1 MGDMIDARGFAA
13 DPVYIAD
20 MDRCEPGSV
29 LSDRPA
35 WRQWRKV
42 GYATESFEGVM
53 LIAGP
58 ETAAP
63 EVTYPLDVTGW
74 HAVTIGVYGD
84 QVEDTQV
91 LVRLSGESV
100 SSMLMLKP
108 LGYEQGEEE
117 GKMKEV
123 ADPGI
128 HEMFWKVA
136 DLTGQSI
143 SFAQQY
149 WRVSQGDGP
158 GSLKAHGARVAYVKL
173 TPLSDD
179 EVAALKADRADSGA
193 RTLFAHNDAHGPL
206 YSYRITTA
214 AGIRR
219 QVEPYRDTDFGRL
232 YWEVGAGDSLMYLS
246 RIGRLPTHDGV
257 EDFDRQGDRMF
268 SEAWRSLRE
277 QGLDLLRV
285 AVEHAHDI
293 GIEIHA
299 SYRVAGFHFP
309 PPLDRDSERGKFYL
323 YHPELRG
330 TDRNG
335 KATPRLSY
343 AYPEVRR
350 FVVSLLSEIAGYDV
364 DGVCL
369 LYNRRPPLVEYEP
382 PIVDGFI
389 AEYGEDPRELDEADP
404 RWLRYR
410 AGVLTQ
416 FMREVREAM
425 DDAGRRR
432 GRPVGVSA
440 IVMSTEQ
447 ENLSVAMDLRAWI
460 EEGLVDTII
469 PYSSGPNLDSM
480 NPSWT
485 DPSDLDFFLSIT
497 KDTGVR
503 LAPNIMPR
511 QMSPDEYRRRVYR
524 LYAHGVENLFFWDSA
539 SQQRAHYTDS
549 WSAMRRLGHVDEIAE
564 WEASG
569 GQPLEAPRMT
579 LHRLGEWDLSYE
591 TPG

>member
-1 MGDMIDARGFAA
+1 
-13 DPVYIAD
+13 
-20 MDRCEPGSV
+20 
-29 LSDRPA
+29 
-35 WRQWRKV
+35 
-42 GYATESFEGVM
+42 
-53 LIAGP
+53 
-58 ETAAP
+58 
-63 EVTYPLDVTGW
+63 
-74 HAVTIGVYGD
+74 
-84 QVEDTQV
+84 
-91 LVRLSGESV
+91 
-100 SSMLMLKP
+100 
-108 LGYEQGEEE
+108 
-117 GKMKEV
+117 MKEV

-128 HEMFWKVA
+128 HEMFWKAA

-149 WRVSQGDGP
+149 WPVSQGDGP
-158 GSLKAHGARVAYVKL
+158 GSLKGHGSRVAYIKL

-179 EVAALKADRADSGA
+179 EVAALKADRADSGT

-214 AGIRR
+214 DGIRR
-219 QVEPYRDTDFGRL
+219 QVEPYRDTDFCRL

-268 SEAWRSLRE
+268 SEGPGARSGNRVWTC
-277 QGLDLLRV
+277 LRV

-350 FVVSLLSEIAGYDV
+350 FVVSLLSEIAGYGV

-382 PIVDGFI
+382 PVVEGFM

-404 RWLRYR
+404 RWLSYR

-432 GRPVGVSA
+432 GSPVGVSA

-447 ENLSVAMDLRAWI
+447 ENLSVAMDLRAWVA
-460 EEGLVDTII
+460 EGLVDTII

-480 NPSWT
+480 NPSWM
-485 DPSDLDFFLSIT
+485 DPTALDFFLSIT
-497 KDTGVR
+497 KDTPVK

-511 QMSPDEYRRRVYR
+511 QMSPEEYRRRVVPAVR
-524 LYAHGVENLFFWDSA
+524 PRRGKPLLLGLGVA
-539 SQQRAHYTDS
+539 AARA
-549 WSAMRRLGHVDEIAE
+549 
-564 WEASG
+564 
-569 GQPLEAPRMT
+569 
-579 LHRLGEWDLSYE
+579 LHRLVERDEAARPRGRNSEVGGGLRAA
-591 TPG
+591 PGGAAHDPAPLGRVGPLLRDAGLRPLDTGQDDVWLAASTMPAGYGALH

>member
-1 MGDMIDARGFAA
+1 MIGDRGFAGE
-13 DPVYIAD
+13 PVYLSD
-20 MDRCEPGSV
+20 LDRCEPGAA
-29 LSDRPA
+29 LSDRPV
-35 WRQWRKV
+35 WRRWRKV
-42 GYATESFEGVM
+42 GYETPNFEGVM

-63 EVTYPLDVTGW
+63 EVTYPLNADGW
-74 HAVTIGVYGD
+74 HAITIGVYGD

-91 LVRLSGESV
+91 LVRLSEEST
-100 SSMLMLKP
+100 SSALILRS

-136 DLTGQSI
+136 DLTGQRI

-149 WRVSQGDGP
+149 WRVSGGDGP
-158 GSLKAHGARVAYVKL
+158 GSLRTHGARVAYVKL

-179 EVAALKADRADSGA
+179 EAAFLKADGAGSGT
-193 RTLFAHNDAHGPL
+193 RRLFAHNDAHGPL

-214 AGIRR
+214 DGIRR
-219 QVEPYRDTDFGRL
+219 QVEPYRGTDFSRL
-232 YWEVGAGDSLMYLS
+232 YWETGAGDSLTYLT

-257 EDFDRQGDRMF
+257 EDFERQGDRMF
-268 SEAWRSLRE
+268 SEVWRSFRD
-277 QGLDLLRV
+277 QGLDPLQV
-285 AVEHAHDI
+285 AVEHAHEI

-299 SYRVAGFHFP
+299 SYRLAGFHFP
-309 PPLDRDSERGKFYL
+309 PPLDRDSERGNFYL

-330 TDRNG
+330 MDRG
-335 KATPRLSY
+335 GRPTPRVSY

-350 FVVSLLSEIAGYDV
+350 FVVSLLSEMAGYDV
-364 DGVCL
+364 DGICL

-382 PIVDGFI
+382 PVVDGFK
-389 AEYGEDPRELDEADP
+389 AEYGEDPRRLDERDP
-404 RWLRYR
+404 RWLSYR
-410 AGVLTQ
+410 ARVLTQ

-432 GRPVGVSA
+432 GRPVEVSA

-447 ENLSVAMDLRAWI
+447 ENLSVAMDLRAWVS
-460 EEGLVDTII
+460 EGLVDTII

-485 DPSDLDFFLSIT
+485 DPSALDFFVSIT
-497 KDTGVR
+497 KGTQVK

-511 QMSPDEYRRRVYR
+511 QMSPEEYRRRASR
-524 LYAHGVENLFFWDSA
+524 LYAYGVKNLFFWDSA
-539 SQQRAHYTDS
+539 SQQRANYTDS
-549 WSAMRRLGHVDEIAE
+549 WNAMRRLGHADEIAE
-564 WEASG
+564 WEAAG
-569 GQPLEAPRMT
+569 APPLEAPRMT
-579 LHRLGEWDLSYE
+579 LRRLGEWDLSYE